1 MIEPQKIIV
10 RSIVTEKSE
19 RIRENQ
25 NQYTCRVKK
34 EVNKIQ
40 IRKAVEKLFNVKVEK
55 VRVMNFLGKPKRM
68 GVFLGKRSDWKK
80 AVVTLKKGEKIES
93 LGRT

>member
-19 RIRENQ
+19 RIRENH
-25 NQYTCRVKK
+25 NQYTFRVKK

>member
-25 NQYTCRVKK
+25 NQYTFRVKK